1 MIDLHAHI
9 LPGLDDGP
17 ATMDESLDLCRLLLR
32 EGVTNVVATPHMF
45 DGVHEVPP
53 EAIREGVLRLRR
65 ELAAANLPLHVLPGA
80 DIRIDP
86 RALEAARAGRL
97 MTFGARQAYA
107 ILEFPPDVIP
117 PGVERFL
124 FDLWMAG
131 VTPLLSHPERSEEMQ
146 RGLGLLRRLVEKGC
160 LVQVSAPSL
169 TGGFGKNVLRMARR
183 MVREGLVHVLAS
195 DCHGVRRRPPRLQ
208 EAFQEVAVLVGPA
221 EAEAMVAGRPSA
233 ILAGDTLEGCTS
245 VPDGGEPDA
254 GLFLVGREIAG
265 AELREPAVGAR
276 V

>member
-17 ATMDESLDLCRLLLR
+17 ETMDESVELCRLLLCD
-32 EGVTNVVATPHMF
+32 GVTHVVATPHMF
-45 DGVHEVPP
+45 DGVHEVRP
-53 EAIREGVLRLRR
+53 EAVRVGVDRLRR
-65 ELAAANLPLHVLPGA
+65 ELAAAELPLHVLPGA

-86 RALEAARAGRL
+86 RVLDAARSGRL
-97 MTFGARQAYA
+97 LAFGARQAYA

-131 VTPLLSHPERSEEMQ
+131 VTPILSHPERSAETQ
-146 RGLGLLRRLVEKGC
+146 RGFGLLRRLTQAGY

-169 TGGFGKNVLRMARR
+169 TGEFGRTVLRTARR
-183 MVREGLVHVLAS
+183 MLREGLVHVLAS
-195 DCHGVRRRPPRLQ
+195 DCHGVRRRPPRLRQ
-208 EAFQEVAVLVGPA
+208 AFNEAAALVGPA

-233 ILAGDTLEGCTS
+233 VLAGDPLGRPSDT
-245 VPDGGEPDA
+245 DAGGEPDA
-254 GLFLVGREIAG
+254 DLFLVGGPG
-265 AELREPAVGAR
+265 ADRLEPAVSAPE
-276 V
+276 